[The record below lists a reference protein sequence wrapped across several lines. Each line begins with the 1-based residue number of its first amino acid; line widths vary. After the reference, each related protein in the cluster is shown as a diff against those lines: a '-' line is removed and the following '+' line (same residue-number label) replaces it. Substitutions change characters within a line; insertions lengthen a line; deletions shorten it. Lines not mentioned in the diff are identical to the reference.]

1 MFRDICDPF
10 LKTSS
15 SQIYPIQ
22 QLYIKLGNNSTQ
34 GRQMLL

>member
-1 MFRDICDPF
+1 MFRDICDLF
-10 LKTSS
+10 LKTS